1 LIDKL
6 RAATWGVVVSICIL
20 GIFYPNALFWMVTLL
35 AGAFGWIAGWFVA
48 SWAAVLRF
56 FAAAVIIL
64 LIMSIWCAQR
74 ARAAVLK
81 IGLTAGGVQQWDAPC
96 YSLGVILREIGAV
109 VAAVLFELLLP
120 IVLLL
125 AFTAL
130 IEAVV
135 NLLDIEREWEAIAS
149 SILTATS
156 KVWHYSPKDIHG
168 DILEALARFKSPAQ
182 KMLEKGIV
190 VITGTVSISA
200 SVVLFLL
207 RRRSMNLNSARVIS
221 EEINLIVREGF
232 QSVPLILA
240 SQNNL
245 ANRPEGQLLIGASS
259 DRQFLLL
266 DPGTG
271 LAAKLPACLLRSAV
285 AFFQADLSLNQ
296 VYNGLLSE
304 AFAKADAGRRTTYLT
319 ALGQEWTSKYQRAA
333 FPALFRLGFYLRLRC
348 WSI

>member
-1 LIDKL
+1 MDNVRL
-6 RAATWGVVVSICIL
+6 ATWGVVVSVCVL
-20 GIFYPNALFWMVTLL
+20 GIFYPNALLWGVTLS
-35 AGAFGWIAGWFVA
+35 AGGLGWIAGWFVA

-56 FAAAVIIL
+56 FGAAIIIT
-64 LIMSIWCAQR
+64 LIMSVWCAQR
-74 ARAAVLK
+74 ARRTVLQTGIIAGVQRWNTNSYAMSIIIREMRAVVVAVL
-81 IGLTAGGVQQWDAPC
+81 L
-96 YSLGVILREIGAV
+96 
-109 VAAVLFELLLP
+109 ELLLP

-135 NLLDIEREWEAIAS
+135 NLLDIETEWEAVAS
-149 SILTATS
+149 TILSATS
-156 KVWHYSPKDIHG
+156 KVWSYSPADLHRE
-168 DILEALARFKSPAQ
+168 ILNALAPFKSPAQ

-190 VITGTVSISA
+190 VITGTISISF
-200 SVVLFLL
+200 SLLLFLF
-207 RRRSMNLNSARVIS
+207 RRRSTHLNAAQVIF
-221 EEINLIVREGF
+221 EEIDLIVKEGF

-240 SQNNL
+240 NQTNL
-245 ANRPEGQLLIGASS
+245 ANRPRGQLLIGASS

-296 VYNGLLSE
+296 IYNGLLSQ
-304 AFAKADAGRRTTYLT
+304 AFAKADLARRQTYLMS
-319 ALGQEWTSKYQRAA
+319 LDQEWVSTYQIAA
-333 FPALFRLGFYLRLRC
+333 FSALFRLSFYMRLRW